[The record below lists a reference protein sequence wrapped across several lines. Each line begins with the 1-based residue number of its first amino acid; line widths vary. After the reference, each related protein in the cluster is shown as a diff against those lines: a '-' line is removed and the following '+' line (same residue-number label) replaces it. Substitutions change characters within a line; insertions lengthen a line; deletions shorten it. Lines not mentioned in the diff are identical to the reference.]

1 MRTSNTIF
9 AVLFSIIAIFAS
21 IAALCGATHQA
32 FLAAISGF
40 VAIALIMDNLPRG
53 NKVTPKFYTQP

>member
-1 MRTSNTIF
+1 MRTSNIIF
-9 AVLFSIIAIFAS
+9 AVFFTCIAIFAA

-40 VAIALIMDNLPRG
+40 VAIALITDNLPRG
-53 NKVTPKFYTQP
+53 KKVTSKFYTQP